1 MQYGFLEKGIRY
13 IKPLTLKEVADM
25 AGIHESTVSRVTA
38 NKYVQTPRGLY
49 PLKFFFSGGIEDTSG
64 EERSV
69 LSIKSYLKELLENES
84 PLNPYSD
91 QQLADLMLKKGFKLS
106 RRTVTKYR
114 KEMDIPSSFKRRR
127 LE

>member
-1 MQYGFLEKGIRY
+1 
-13 IKPLTLKEVADM
+13 M

-127 LE
+127 LV

>member
-127 LE
+127 LV

>member
-1 MQYGFLEKGIRY
+1 
-13 IKPLTLKEVADM
+13 
-25 AGIHESTVSRVTA
+25 
-38 NKYVQTPRGLY
+38 VQTPRGLY

-127 LE
+127 LV